1 MDYAMISSVWIYIYH
16 NKGLSI
22 RVYKKNRSFY
32 QDVEQIML

>member
-22 RVYKKNRSFY
+22 RVYKKKTEVFTR
-32 QDVEQIML
+32 M